1 MDMRE
6 SWNGA
11 MRQVG
16 VRAAGMLA
24 GAKKQIPRFAR
35 DDNNHKAARDDNK
48 TDTGSGGEV
57 TGMQVPRLA
66 ALARDDKSETN
77 VAQDDNANGNIE
89 AAGETARRTVPLPSI
104 LTSGAPTLM
113 RAGVMPKPTPANLR
127 RFAEMPIAR
136 RAINTIKDRV
146 AGMQWRIE
154 PRRGRFKSAHPAAK
168 NGRQGWG
175 TLLSEDQKTHSSKNG
190 LSGAPANQVSGP
202 HISQN
207 RGYVG
212 HPTESFLDI
221 EERIALLTENFEQ
234 PNPDDS
240 FRSMIEQV
248 LEDVLVGGFGA
259 IELDL
264 TGDERRP
271 LVLWP
276 VDGASIRIK
285 SDWDGNPASLRYVQ
299 GTGHFLTNTEITLAD
314 EELSYIRLNPRT
326 HTPFGLGKL
335 EVAFETIHEFL
346 GAHRYAARLASN
358 TVVQYALWLQNMT
371 PQHHERLIRWWQ
383 DEIEGTGKVPILSV
397 ESKPE
402 VLRFG
407 AGTDADLR
415 LQWQEFL
422 IRIIADAFDLPPMV
436 LGLERDVNRN
446 TATTMYDEA
455 FRTAVVPVARLVAE
469 HLTRDVIS
477 KRLGWSDL
485 QFVFTD
491 LDAPNELEQAQ
502 IQQILLGCGVL
513 TVNEVRRMKGLP
525 ALEDSCQEPVVGGQ

>member
-1 MDMRE
+1 MDVGKRIE
-6 SWNGA
+6 IQKQ
-11 MRQVG
+11 QV
-16 VRAAGMLA
+16 VRLGRRLFSRSPLRMTNQKSAPATAQDAALQAAG
-24 GAKKQIPRFAR
+24 
-35 DDNNHKAARDDNK
+35 
-48 TDTGSGGEV
+48 
-57 TGMQVPRLA
+57 
-66 ALARDDKSETN
+66 SET
-77 VAQDDNANGNIE
+77 GI
-89 AAGETARRTVPLPSI
+89 ETARRTVPLPSI
-104 LTSGAPTLM
+104 LAPGAPTLV
-113 RAGVMPKPTPANLR
+113 RAGVLPKPSPANLR

-136 RAINTIKDRV
+136 RAINIVKDRV

-154 PRRGRFKSAHPAAK
+154 ARPRPTVLSE
-168 NGRQGWG
+168 NGRTGHPG
-175 TLLSEDQKTHSSKNG
+175 S
-190 LSGAPANQVSGP
+190 

-212 HPTESFLDI
+212 HPSTVD
-221 EERIALLTENFEQ
+221 ERIAVLTENFEQ
-234 PNPDDS
+234 PNPEDS

-264 TGDERRP
+264 TGDELHP

-285 SDWDGNPASLRYVQ
+285 SDWDGNPASPRYVQ
-299 GTGHFLTNTEITLAD
+299 STGQFSPNGEITLAD
-314 EELSYIRLNPRT
+314 EELAYIRLNPRT

-358 TVVQYALWLQNMT
+358 TVVQYALWLQNLT

-422 IRIIADAFDLPPMV
+422 IRMIANAFDLPPMM

-446 TATTMYDEA
+446 TATTQADDA
-455 FRTAVVPVARLVAE
+455 FRTAVVPVARLIAE

-477 KRLGWSDL
+477 KRLGWNDL

-491 LDAPNELEQAQ
+491 VDAPNELEQAQ
-502 IQQILLGCGVL
+502 IQQILVGCGVL

-525 ALEDSCQEPVVGGQ
+525 PLPEKTAGVADVPEME

>member
-1 MDMRE
+1 MDMRK

-11 MRQVG
+11 MRRMAGVSKIVVG
-16 VRAAGMLA
+16 TG
-24 GAKKQIPRFAR
+24 KQIPRF
-35 DDNNHKAARDDNK
+35 ARDDNK
-48 TDTGSGGEV
+48 TDTGSGVGKTE
-57 TGMQVPRLA
+57 MQVPRLLA
-66 ALARDDKSETN
+66 SLVARDDNSEKR
-77 VAQDDNANGNIE
+77 VE

-154 PRRGRFKSAHPAAK
+154 PRRGRGYGNDGTQVSAQKRGANLGHPAK
-168 NGRQGWG
+168 RWG
-175 TLLSEDQKTHSSKNG
+175 TKG
-190 LSGAPANQVSGP
+190 LSDLDEGHKNHTSKSGLCGAPDVECPGS
-202 HISQN
+202 HISQKK
-207 RGYVG
+207 GYVG
-212 HPTESFLDI
+212 HPFDAGHPFDDMED
-221 EERIALLTENFEQ
+221 RIALLTENFEQ

-240 FRSMIEQV
+240 FRSLIEQV

-271 LVLWP
+271 LVMWP

-299 GTGHFLTNTEITLAD
+299 GTGQFLPNADITLAD

-383 DEIEGTGKVPILSV
+383 DEIEGTGKVPILSA

-446 TATTMYDEA
+446 TAA
-455 FRTAVVPVARLVAE
+455 A
-469 HLTRDVIS
+469 DV
-477 KRLGWSDL
+477 
-485 QFVFTD
+485 
-491 LDAPNELEQAQ
+491 
-502 IQQILLGCGVL
+502 
-513 TVNEVRRMKGLP
+513 
-525 ALEDSCQEPVVGGQ
+525 